1 MTTQGCQKNEMEK
14 TSLKFFAL
22 VSYQITGVPFSIK
35 LILIFY
41 ESPQKFSKK
50 IFSVSFAFSVNLC
63 LAASICLISRVSNDP
78 TAFYLLSISLCVFC
92 FWPILRNQLN
102 KICKFLPLLLLVL
115 LGPASIYALQ
125 VISFHLVM
133 FHALIHL
140 FIVVIC
146 PILLIRM
153 QPYKKWVYIKLV
165 YHR

>member
-1 MTTQGCQKNEMEK
+1 VNDHAGIPKKLNDTEK
-14 TSLKFFAL
+14 TRSKFLHLYPTRLPGCHFL
-22 VSYQITGVPFSIK
+22 YSIPH
-35 LILIFY
+35 LM
-41 ESPQKFSKK
+41 SPTKICKQK

-78 TAFYLLSISLCVFC
+78 TAFYLLSISLCAFC

-102 KICKFLPLLLLVL
+102 KICNFLPLLLLVL

-125 VISFHLVM
+125 VISFHLVI

-153 QPYKKWVYIKLV
+153 QPYKK
-165 YHR
+165 